1 MATKA
6 DAIRVCFFP
15 GRESSY
21 VRSRV
26 LLKGLRQA
34 GLIVYDCSHPART
47 SFRYFIGFFRFLR
60 FKHHSDIIFIGFF
73 GQFLVPV
80 VRLFT
85 RKRIIF
91 DTFLSAYQTLAFDR
105 QSIRPCGFRAAIVR
119 SIERLACQQANL
131 CLLDTNQHIEYF
143 VKQYRLDRDRFRRS
157 LLGADDSIS
166 SISLEFTSNTEPNRI
181 IQFHG
186 EFQALHGVKY
196 VIGAAELLPDVKFR
210 LIGAGKEL
218 KTCMDYSKE
227 REINNVEFIP
237 SVPHSQIPKYI
248 STATICLGIFGD
260 TEKTQLVIPFK
271 VYEALALGKPVITA
285 DTPAIRELLTHGKDV
300 FLCNTAASDHLAWA
314 IRTLLE
320 DDELRNKIAANGY
333 QTYLRKCTP
342 EKIGRDIA
350 SLCGDLLRQ

>member
-1 MATKA
+1 MANKVN
-6 DAIRVCFFP
+6 AIRVCFFP

-26 LLKGLRQA
+26 LIKGLREA
-34 GLIVYDCSHPART
+34 GLMVYDCSHPARN
-47 SFRYFIGFFRFLR
+47 SFRYLIGFVRFLT
-60 FKHHSDIIFIGFF
+60 FKNRSDIIFVGFF
-73 GQFLVPV
+73 GQFLVPL

-105 QSIRPCGFRAAIVR
+105 QSISPRGFRAAIIKT
-119 SIERLACQQANL
+119 IERLACQQANL

-157 LLGADDSIS
+157 FLGADDSIS
-166 SISLEFTSNTEPNRI
+166 VELTSNSETNPI

-196 VIGAAELLPDVKFR
+196 IVGAAELLPDVKFR

-218 KTCMDYSKE
+218 KPCIDYSRE
-227 REINNVEFIP
+227 RAINNVEFIP
-237 SVPHSQIPKYI
+237 SVPHNQIPQYI

-271 VYEALALGKPVITA
+271 VYEALALRKAVITA

-300 FLCNTAASDHLAWA
+300 FLCKTATSDHLAWA
-314 IRTLLE
+314 IRILLA
-320 DDELRNKIAANGY
+320 DDDLRNKIAANGH

-342 EKIGRDIA
+342 QKIGREIA

>member
-1 MATKA
+1 MASNV

-26 LLKGLRQA
+26 LVKGLRQA
-34 GLIVYDCSHPART
+34 GLIVYDCSHPARNG
-47 SFRYFIGFFRFLR
+47 FRYVIGFSRFLR

-105 QSIRPCGFRAAIVR
+105 QSINPCGFRAAIVR
-119 SIERLACQQANL
+119 IIERLACQQANL

-143 VKQYRLDRDRFRRS
+143 VREYSLDRNKFRRS
-157 LLGADDSIS
+157 FLGADDSIS
-166 SISLEFTSNTEPNRI
+166 FEFTPNKRMDPVV
-181 IQFHG
+181 QFHG
-186 EFQALHGVKY
+186 EFQALHGVKFI
-196 VIGAAELLPDVKFR
+196 VEAAKLLPDVKFR
-210 LIGAGKEL
+210 MIGAGKEL
-218 KTCMDYSKE
+218 KSCIDYSKE
-227 REINNVEFIP
+227 REINNVDF
-237 SVPHSQIPKYI
+237 VPPVPYSQIPKYI
-248 STATICLGIFGD
+248 SAATICLGIFGD

-285 DTPAIRELLTHGKDV
+285 DTPAIRELLKHKEDV
-300 FLCNTAASDHLAWA
+300 YLCKPANPHDLASA
-314 IRTLLE
+314 IRVLLE
-320 DDELRNKIAANGY
+320 DEILRNKIASNGR
-333 QTYLRKCTP
+333 QTFVNQCTP
-342 EKIGRDIA
+342 RKIGESIA
-350 SLCGDLLRQ
+350 HLCERLLNS